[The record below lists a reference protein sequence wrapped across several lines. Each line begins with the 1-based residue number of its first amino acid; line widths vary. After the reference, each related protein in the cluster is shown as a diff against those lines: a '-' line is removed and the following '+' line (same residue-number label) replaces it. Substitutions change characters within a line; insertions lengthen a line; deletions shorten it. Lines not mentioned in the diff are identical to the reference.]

1 MRAPDAI
8 VVGAGPAGVSAA
20 LWLRSLD
27 LEPLVLESASA
38 PGGQLLHVHFALPN
52 VAGLLAKDGA
62 EVAERFAAQLAARAV
77 NVRCDCVATALEP
90 RGDHDEPT
98 VVLSTG
104 ERLSA
109 AAVIVATGARRRR
122 LEVPGEREL
131 EGRGISTSATRDRAM
146 LAGRRVVV
154 VGGGDAAYEN
164 ALMLGA
170 AGSDVT
176 LLVRG
181 EPRAREEFR
190 SRVAAEP
197 RVRVREGVRVQAIE
211 GEDRVTAVR
220 LAARDGD
227 FRLACDAVVVKVGVQ
242 PNSEWCRA
250 PLAHD
255 PDGFLVVDEHFCTS
269 GSGVWAAG
277 DIARPPLASMTVALA
292 HGALAA
298 ADIRRQLRG

>member
-1 MRAPDAI
+1 MSAPDAI

-27 LEPLVLESASA
+27 LEPLLLESASA

-52 VAGLLAKDGA
+52 VAGLLARDGA
-62 EVAERFAAQLAARAV
+62 EVAERFTAQLAARSV
-77 NVRCDCVATALEP
+77 PVRCDCVATTLEP
-90 RGDHDEPT
+90 RGEDGAPV

-109 AAVIVATGARRRR
+109 PAVIVATGVRRRR

-131 EGRGISTSATRDRAM
+131 EGRGVSTSATRDRAR
-146 LAGRRVVV
+146 LAGRRVAV

-164 ALMLGA
+164 ALLLGA
-170 AGSDVT
+170 AGCEVA

-181 EPRAREEFR
+181 EPRARDEFR

-197 RVRVREGVRVQAIE
+197 RVRVREGVRVLAVE
-211 GEDRVTAVR
+211 GGDRVSAVR
-220 LAARDGD
+220 LATRQGEE
-227 FRLACDAVVVKVGVQ
+227 RLACEAVVVKVGVQ

-250 PLAHD
+250 VLEHD
-255 PDGFLVVDEHFCTS
+255 ADGFLIVDEHLSTS
-269 GSGVWAAG
+269 GDGVWAAG
-277 DIARPPLASMTVALA
+277 DIVRPPLASMTVALA

-298 ADIRRQLRG
+298 ADVRARLRG